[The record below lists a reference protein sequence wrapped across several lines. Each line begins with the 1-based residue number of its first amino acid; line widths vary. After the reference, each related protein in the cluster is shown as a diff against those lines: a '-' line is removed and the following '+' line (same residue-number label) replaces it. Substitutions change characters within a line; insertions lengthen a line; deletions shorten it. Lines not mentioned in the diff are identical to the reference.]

1 MNRSAAYL
9 AFALLFGGAVIFGPT
24 LADDASQAASGERP
38 GDVELAKQLR
48 GMLVAQ
54 TEAKQKEDVA
64 GTIENVDRRL
74 AVKYAT
80 QFQKVFR
87 TYKLEYS
94 LDDFK
99 LLYHDDE
106 VAVTRVKQT
115 VKKVEG
121 PDFKDNQRDALQI
134 FRNRD
139 GKWKIFEQVI
149 LERTFLDAAPKPA
162 PTTLPVAPPTTPPAT
177 PPTTPPTK
185 QPDTKPG
192 EED

>member
-1 MNRSAAYL
+1 MNRSAVFL
-9 AFALLFGGAVIFGPT
+9 AFALFLGGAVIFGPT
-24 LADDASQAASGERP
+24 FADEASPPPSGKGP
-38 GDVELAKQLR
+38 GEVELAKQLR

-54 TEAKQKEDVA
+54 TEAKQKENLA
-64 GTIENVDRRL
+64 GTIENVDTRL
-74 AVKYAT
+74 AAKYAT
-80 QFQKVFR
+80 QYRQIFR
-87 TYKLEYS
+87 TYKLDYS

-106 VAVTRVKQT
+106 VAVTRVRQT
-115 VKKVEG
+115 LKKVEG

-139 GKWKIFEQVI
+139 GQWKIFEQVI
-149 LERTFLDAAPKPA
+149 LDRTILDAAPKPA
-162 PTTLPVAPPTTPPAT
+162 PTTLPAAPETTPPAT
-177 PPTTPPTK
+177 PPTAPPTK